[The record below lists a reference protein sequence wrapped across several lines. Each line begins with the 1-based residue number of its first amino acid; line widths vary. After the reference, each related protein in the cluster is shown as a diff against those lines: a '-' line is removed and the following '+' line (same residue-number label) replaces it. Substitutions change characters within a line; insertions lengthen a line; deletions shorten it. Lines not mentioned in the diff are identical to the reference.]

1 MLYIV
6 VGVLGFAFAFA
17 FDWASL
23 KRVPVIKQLAG
34 LVAFS
39 LLIYATIMVCHS
51 PIKLRVPI
59 FAQII
64 GGCLLA
70 VFLCLLI
77 YSLFIEIPF
86 RRTYTKHGVGEKL
99 IYTGTYALVRH
110 PGVIWLA
117 FVFLALALVYP
128 STTLFLA
135 AVIWLFMDVIYVTV
149 QDKYF
154 FPKMFPNYR
163 DYKKQ
168 TPFLIPTKQ
177 SFFACLKTLRFP
189 ARQKGYKPR

>member
-1 MLYIV
+1 MVYIV
-6 VGVLGFAFAFA
+6 IGVLGFAAAFA

-23 KRVPVIKQLAG
+23 KRIPVIKQLVG
-34 LVAFS
+34 LLALS

-51 PIKLRVPI
+51 PTKLELPI
-59 FAQII
+59 FARII
-64 GGCLLA
+64 GSCLL
-70 VFLCLLI
+70 VIFLFLLV
-77 YSLFIEIPF
+77 YSLFIELPF
-86 RRTYTKHGVGEKL
+86 RRTYTKQNVGKKL
-99 IYTGTYALVRH
+99 ISTGTYALVRH

-117 FVFLALALVYP
+117 FVFLALTLLYP

-135 AVIWLFMDVIYVTV
+135 IVIWLLMDLIYVTV

-154 FPKMFPNYR
+154 FPKMFPHYR

-189 ARQKGYKPR
+189 TR

>member
-1 MLYIV
+1 MVYIV
-6 VGVLGFAFAFA
+6 IGVLGFAAAFA

-23 KRVPVIKQLAG
+23 KRIPVIKQLAG
-34 LVAFS
+34 FVAFS

-51 PIKLRVPI
+51 PTKLGPPI
-59 FAQII
+59 FARII

-70 VFLCLLI
+70 IFLCLLI
-77 YSLFIEIPF
+77 YSLFIELPF
-86 RRTYTKHGVGEKL
+86 RRTYTKQGVGEEL

-117 FVFLALALVYP
+117 FVFLALTLLYP
-128 STTLFLA
+128 SPTLFLA
-135 AVIWLFMDVIYVTV
+135 IVIWLFIDVIYVTV

-154 FPKMFPNYR
+154 FPKMFSHYQ

-189 ARQKGYKPR
+189 KRQTSDKPR